1 MAYEQKNNSGSLF
14 KNDKKLTEK
23 QPDYNGTLKIDGKDY
38 KLAAW
43 IRESKSGQKYFS
55 ISAQEINVVPSD
67 NTSSPNQF
75 GAKVDTGL
83 PF

>member
-14 KNDKKLTEK
+14 RNDKKETEK
-23 QPDYNGTLKIDGKDY
+23 QPDYNGTVKVEGKDY

-43 IRESKSGQKYFS
+43 VKESKSGQKYFS
-55 ISAQEINVVPSD
+55 LSLTEANAMANG
-67 NTSSPNQF
+67 NTNATTAF
-75 GAKVDTGL
+75 GAKNDTDL

>member
-14 KNDKKLTEK
+14 RNDKKQTEK
-23 QPDYNGTLKIDGKDY
+23 QPDYNGTVKVDGKDY

-43 IRESKSGQKYFS
+43 IKESKSGQKYFS
-55 ISAQEINVVPSD
+55 LSLQEANVVPSD
-67 NTSSPNQF
+67 NTSSATAF
-75 GAKVDTGL
+75 GAKSGTDL

>member
-14 KNDKKLTEK
+14 RNDKKLTEK
-23 QPDYNGTLKIDGKDY
+23 QPDYNGTVKVEGKDY

-43 IRESKSGQKYFS
+43 IKESKSGQKYFS
-55 ISAQEINVVPSD
+55 LSLQEANVVPSD
-67 NTSSPNQF
+67 NTSSTTSF
-75 GAKVDTGL
+75 GAKSGTDL

>member
-14 KNDKKLTEK
+14 RNDKKQTEK
-23 QPDYNGTLKIDGKDY
+23 QPDYNGTVRVDGKDY

-43 IRESKSGQKYFS
+43 IKESKSGQKYFS
-55 ISAQEINVVPSD
+55 LSLQEANVVPSD
-67 NTSSPNQF
+67 NTSSATAF
-75 GAKVDTGL
+75 GAKNDTGL

>member
-14 KNDKKLTEK
+14 RNDKKLTEK
-23 QPDYNGTLKIDGKDY
+23 QPDYNGTIKIDGKEY

-43 IRESKSGQKYFS
+43 LRESKSGQKYLS
-55 ISAQEINVVPSD
+55 ISAQELNSFSNG
-67 NTSSPNQF
+67 NTESATAF
-75 GAKVDTGL
+75 GAKNDTGL